1 MIQIVAWAGAAFA
14 LIAGLG
20 MLFAPAKPDVRAKA
34 RTMGVAFLG
43 LAAFNVLLATVVI

>member
-20 MLFAPAKPDVRAKA
+20 MLLAPAKPEVRART
-34 RTMGVAFLG
+34 RTMGIVFLG
-43 LAAFNVLLATVVI
+43 LAAFNVLLATVII